1 MQYHDSPPNNTQVG
15 TLEHHNFEH
24 RSMAYSMAAA
34 AAGVSLM
41 ALAAPAEGKVVITT
55 HINIPV
61 TSTVSLDLNHDGV
74 ADIQIGICGYSA
86 GNFDCSSRFPLG
98 AYSTNLSAKGLHGGG
113 ILDSKQTG
121 ALNLAR
127 SAPIGKSGYFGQYGF
142 MAERAGTAYTT
153 AKPTGNWGS
162 GQPNRFLGVKII
174 IHGAT
179 HFGWIRITV
188 KNPTSKGKL
197 TATITEYGY
206 ETIANKKV
214 LAGLAS
220 NSTNVPEAKTNLP
233 AVSGASLGMLA
244 LGAGGMEVW
253 RREENE
259 AVA

>member
-1 MQYHDSPPNNTQVG
+1 MQRHDAPPKSSQVG
-15 TLEHHNFEH
+15 ALEH
-24 RSMAYSMAAA
+24 RSISYSMAAA

-86 GNFDCSSRFPLG
+86 GHFDCSSRFPLG
-98 AYSTNLSAKGLHGGG
+98 AYSSNLSAKALHGGG

-127 SAPIGKSGYFGQYGF
+127 SAPIGKSGYFEQYGF
-142 MAERAGTAYTT
+142 MAARAGTAYTT
-153 AKPTGNWGS
+153 ANPIGNWGN
-162 GQPNRFLGVKII
+162 GQPNRFLGVKIL
-174 IHGAT
+174 IHGTT
-179 HFGWIRITV
+179 HFGWVRITV
-188 KNPTSKGKL
+188 KNPTTQERL

-220 NSTNVPEAKTNLP
+220 NDAQDPEAKANLP
-233 AVSGASLGMLA
+233 TVNGASLGMLA
-244 LGAGGMEVW
+244 LGAEGIVAW

-259 AVA
+259 AAVA

>member
-1 MQYHDSPPNNTQVG
+1 MQHHDASPKSTQVG
-15 TLEHHNFEH
+15 NLEN
-24 RSMAYSMAAA
+24 RTMAYSMAAA

-41 ALAAPAEGKVVITT
+41 ALATPAEGKVVITT
-55 HINIPV
+55 HINIAV

-86 GNFDCSSRFPLG
+86 GHFDCSSRFPLG
-98 AYSTNLSAKGLHGGG
+98 AYSTNLSAKALNGGG

-127 SAPIGKSGYFGQYGF
+127 SAAIGKSGNFGEYGF

-153 AKPTGNWGS
+153 AKPIGNWGS
-162 GQPNRFLGVKII
+162 GQPNRFLGVKIV

-188 KNPTSKGKL
+188 KNPTTKGKL

-214 LAGLAS
+214 LAGLPS
-220 NSTNVPEAKTNLP
+220 NSADVPEAKADLP
-233 AVSGASLGMLA
+233 TVSVASLGMLA
-244 LGAGGMEVW
+244 LGAEGMVAW

-259 AVA
+259 ALA

>member
-1 MQYHDSPPNNTQVG
+1 MQHHDAPPKSTQVG
-15 TLEHHNFEH
+15 TLEH
-24 RSMAYSMAAA
+24 RTRAYSMAAA

-55 HINIPV
+55 HISIPV

-74 ADIQIGICGYSA
+74 ADIEIGICGYSA
-86 GNFDCSSRFPLG
+86 GHFDCTSRFPLG
-98 AYSTNLSAKGLHGGG
+98 AYSSNLYAKALQGGG

-142 MAERAGTAYTT
+142 MARRAGTAYTT
-153 AKPTGNWGS
+153 ATPIGNWGN
-162 GQPNRFLGVKII
+162 GQPNRFLGVKILI
-174 IHGAT
+174 QGTT
-179 HFGWIRITV
+179 HFGWVRITV
-188 KNPTSKGKL
+188 KNPTTKERL

-214 LAGLAS
+214 LAGLPSKAAR
-220 NSTNVPEAKTNLP
+220 VPEAKANLP

-244 LGAGGMEVW
+244 LGAEGMVAW